1 MLQNGASG
9 INLAQISNR
18 SLLMGI
24 DTLCNGNKG
33 TSNKKFLY
41 VVLNIYSKEIKDL
54 TGKTWREVI
63 SISLLFMW
71 AKVIDLMMEGEESK
85 WFKQGEIFEILLAK
99 HGIELLAIDWIMMP
113 KKGLDCFITFKSSQV
128 AVRHSSS
135 ETMLLIIS

>member
-1 MLQNGASG
+1 
-9 INLAQISNR
+9 
-18 SLLMGI
+18 
-24 DTLCNGNKG
+24 
-33 TSNKKFLY
+33 
-41 VVLNIYSKEIKDL
+41 
-54 TGKTWREVI
+54 
-63 SISLLFMW
+63 MW